1 MEFPVERWK
10 ALRSQRKAS
19 GRDDRELGFSFGWG
33 TMNTRNITLARWIKL
48 GLYRAF
54 LAQILAPLLQSTQ
67 TEQIDCLSSSSH
79 RGLNYSLDVVTL
91 VLFTGR
97 WRTLMAGDGD
107 KTLVLWVEH
116 ALSNEKLRGCWC
128 GGDLAVRWLLG
139 RLKAW
144 RDDQST
150 SAVS

>member
-1 MEFPVERWK
+1 
-10 ALRSQRKAS
+10 
-19 GRDDRELGFSFGWG
+19 
-33 TMNTRNITLARWIKL
+33 
-48 GLYRAF
+48 
-54 LAQILAPLLQSTQ
+54 
-67 TEQIDCLSSSSH
+67 
-79 RGLNYSLDVVTL
+79 
-91 VLFTGR
+91 
-97 WRTLMAGDGD
+97 MAGDGD

>member
-1 MEFPVERWK
+1 
-10 ALRSQRKAS
+10 
-19 GRDDRELGFSFGWG
+19 
-33 TMNTRNITLARWIKL
+33 
-48 GLYRAF
+48 
-54 LAQILAPLLQSTQ
+54 
-67 TEQIDCLSSSSH
+67 
-79 RGLNYSLDVVTL
+79 
-91 VLFTGR
+91 
-97 WRTLMAGDGD
+97 MAGDGD

-150 SAVS
+150 SAQLIGSGRHIHSALEQPVAIIFL